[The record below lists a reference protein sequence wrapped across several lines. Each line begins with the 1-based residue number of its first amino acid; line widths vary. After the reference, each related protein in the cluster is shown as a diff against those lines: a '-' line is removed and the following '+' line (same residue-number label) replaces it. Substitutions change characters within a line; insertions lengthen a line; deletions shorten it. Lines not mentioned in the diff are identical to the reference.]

1 MLIQRFRKSGRKAN
15 VTLEFALVAVFLLL
29 PLLAGGADFAV
40 IISGQAQLNTAL
52 QALDYFGWTNP
63 ASASNIAD
71 LQNIITA
78 IDSGSVYN
86 IPTPAL
92 TASISYGCFTLPA
105 TASTTIAYQT
115 TTCSSQQTQQTLV
128 TYKVTTSINLPIPF
142 PGLKSPWPLS
152 ATGTVQVQ

>member
-92 TASISYGCFTLPA
+92 TASISYGCFSLAGHRLHRPLP
-105 TASTTIAYQT
+105 TRRPRVPPSKR
-115 TTCSSQQTQQTLV
+115 SKPWS
-128 TYKVTTSINLPIPF
+128 PIRSPPALICQSRF
-142 PGLKSPWPLS
+142 P
-152 ATGTVQVQ
+152 A